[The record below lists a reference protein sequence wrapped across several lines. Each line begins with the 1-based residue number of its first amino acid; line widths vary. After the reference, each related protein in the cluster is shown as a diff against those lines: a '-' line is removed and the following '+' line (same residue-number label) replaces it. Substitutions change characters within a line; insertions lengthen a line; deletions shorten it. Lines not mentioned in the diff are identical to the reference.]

1 MSMGGDQDYEVT
13 EVDDGYEVV
22 WDTDEPDAVVDWL
35 DDNDFVIEDE
45 TGTTYRARED
55 RDAEAWVD
63 DDGEVRVRV
72 YPEED
77 REPEEAEQI
86 AQDIVDLRQ
95 YNGLDPFL
103 TEDDPIEEVDLDYD
117 QIRDEY
123 SLGIEDN
130 SHL

>member
-1 MSMGGDQDYEVT
+1 MEGDQDYEVT

-77 REPEEAEQI
+77 RELAEAEQI
-86 AQDIVDLRQ
+86 AADIVDLRP

-103 TEDDPIEEVDLDYD
+103 TEDDPTEEVDLDYD
-117 QIRDEY
+117 QITDQY
-123 SLGIEDN
+123 SLGTEDN

>member
-1 MSMGGDQDYEVT
+1 MEGDQDYEVT

-22 WDTDEPDAVVDWL
+22 WDTDEPEAVVDWL

-45 TGTTYRARED
+45 AGATYRARED
-55 RDAEAWVD
+55 CDAEAWVD

-77 REPEEAEQI
+77 RELEEAEQV

-103 TEDDPIEEVDLDYD
+103 TEDDPTEEIDLDYD
-117 QIRDEY
+117 QITDQY
-123 SLGIEDN
+123 SLGMNDN